1 MRKKIYLNAVSLI
14 FAVSLLAGCGNAGIA
29 SSAGE
34 ILTVADTL
42 GSTETDMRN
51 EVPSPTDYISE
62 MDMMEAD
69 KWPSCDD
76 RALAAVM
83 RKAAS
88 GKKVT
93 IACIG
98 GSITEGSISNG
109 TKDSTVPDRKC
120 YADIFFEWWKETF
133 PDTEFDFIN
142 AGIGGTD
149 SYLGVHRLQS
159 DVLIHNPD
167 LVLVEFSVNDR
178 NSLFYKQSYDNLV
191 REILKSENKP
201 AVMLLFMAQPNGNS
215 AQENH
220 VFVGYGYKLP
230 MLSYGNLIKS
240 YMNNDVYTDKELS
253 GDGVHPSA
261 LGHAITGEMLW
272 KYLNGVYENCSTMEE
287 PDDFDLA
294 PVTKEL
300 YSDGTVL
307 DSRMITPDETGTF
320 ELKNTCGYF
329 PYGWK
334 CSSGSGDITFTAEFK
349 NLGILYLA
357 TTDGLGGQFEL
368 YVDGEYVNVM
378 NADNTGGWGNAIQAV
393 QMYTSE
399 EKTGHTVTIRKAAG
413 STGDVF
419 DLLGLLVS

>member
-1 MRKKIYLNAVSLI
+1 MRKNLFLGAASLVL
-14 FAVSLLAGCGNAGIA
+14 AASLLAGCGNGGASLATGDAGTA
-29 SSAGE
+29 AE
-34 ILTVADTL
+34 TQ
-42 GSTETDMRN
+42 GSTEAVLN
-51 EVPSPTDYISE
+51 SAVPAPTDYVSE
-62 MDMMEAD
+62 ADMQEAD

-83 RKAAS
+83 RKASS
-88 GKKVT
+88 GEKVT

-98 GSITEGSISNG
+98 GSITEGSISGG
-109 TKDSTVPDRKC
+109 TKDSEVADRKC

-133 PDTEFDFIN
+133 PDTEFDFVN

-149 SYLGVHRLQS
+149 SYLGVHRVQS
-159 DVLIHNPD
+159 DVLDKNPD

-191 REILKSENKP
+191 RKILRSENRP

-230 MLSYGNLIKS
+230 MLSYGNLIRS
-240 YMNNDVYTDKELS
+240 YMDNGVYTEKELS
-253 GDGVHPSA
+253 GDEVHPSA

-272 KYLNGVYENCSTMEE
+272 KYLNGVYENCKTMGE
-287 PDDFDLA
+287 PDDFDTA

-300 YSDGTVL
+300 YLDGTVL
-307 DSRMITPDETGTF
+307 DSRTITPDETGTF

-334 CSSGSGDITFTAEFK
+334 CSAGDGGITFTAEFK

-357 TTDGLGGQFEL
+357 TTDGAGGQFEL
-368 YVDGEYVNVM
+368 YVDGEYVNIM
-378 NADNTGGWGNAIQAV
+378 NADNTGGWGNAIKAD
-393 QMYTSE
+393 QMYTSGE
-399 EKTGHTVTIRKAAG
+399 RAKHTVTIKKSAD
-413 STGDVF
+413 SQGDVF
-419 DLLGLLVS
+419 DLLGLLTS